1 MSMIEISP
9 NWKLPEE
16 ALEFRFKRSTGPGGQ
31 HVNKTDS
38 AVELRL
44 DLDACEGLS
53 AAVLERLRRLARKRI
68 SGQGVLIIH
77 AQRFRS
83 QERNRDDALARLVG
97 LLREA
102 EHPPAPRI
110 PTRPTRASKERRLA
124 GKKARGERK
133 QGRGRMRNPSNDA

>member
-1 MSMIEISP
+1 MLMIEISP
-9 NWKLPEE
+9 TWQLPED
-16 ALEFRFKRSTGPGGQ
+16 ALEFRYKRSTGPGGQ

-44 DLDACEGLS
+44 DLATCHGLS
-53 AAVLERLRRLARKRI
+53 AAVLERLHRLARRRI

-83 QERNRDDALARLVG
+83 QERNREDAIARLVG
-97 LLREA
+97 LLREV

-110 PTRPTRASKERRLA
+110 PTRPTRASRERRLA
-124 GKKARGERK
+124 GKKAQSERK
-133 QGRGRMRNPSNDA
+133 QGRGRMRRPSNDA